1 VIQAS
6 TPTVD
11 GLLLERPQARVWRLS
26 PRVFWSLVGVEMV
39 ILAAALL
46 WALNMLPAST
56 PLTASG
62 NIVYVQDAV
71 WARLMGTVNDPL
83 IEVQPGINVRESNMR
98 GLSVDGTTYFYYVEG
113 NQNFDPLSRGA
124 VSENQVDVLLRDTR
138 GPLPLVVYTI
148 PNNQN

>member
-1 VIQAS
+1 MIQAS